1 MSNFSKNIAINNCS
15 INQTFD
21 SFGAYFECYS
31 YFYKLSPVSASLQII
46 LCVGV
51 ILANSRLIWCLSF
64 KEHKNIFDKI
74 FIGHGK
80 FINVKFIHTIY

>member
-1 MSNFSKNIAINNCS
+1 MLLGSNFSKNHSNCNQ
-15 INQTFD
+15 NQTFD
-21 SFGAYFECYS
+21 SLSLYFECYS
-31 YFYKLSPVSASLQII
+31 YFFKKSPVSALLQII
-46 LCVGV
+46 LCAGV

-80 FINVKFIHTIY
+80 FIREFIRIYQ